1 MYNYVI
7 VPVICLA
14 CYCFLLLSFAASKKN
29 ILIKSY
35 MSVLISLILWTGGS
49 FLMRVQFPPSIKFWY
64 DISILGLLSCVFSF
78 FTFVTVY
85 TKRKV
90 DGACYFWCGVSLI
103 AALIN
108 ATTGWFLEAPSLV
121 ETSTGVIKF
130 VYEENFH
137 AYIFY
142 SIGVLCAIHLTM
154 RVLKEL
160 KQNPDLFKE
169 LYILFIGAF
178 VMLVGQVL
186 LFIPFFKGFPIDML
200 SGIVMALCMY
210 LIIYQKRIFKLT
222 LLVSR
227 INLQF
232 ASFLVTSFI
241 FAYAMAPIER
251 FIATYLSNYGEFK
264 ILLVAAAFSLTVF
277 LVFLFFKSFT
287 DRVFT
292 KNEIKQTEVINR
304 FSVDVSKTLN
314 IDEVIN
320 LTIEEIK
327 SVLPVNDIVI
337 GLLDEEKHEYK
348 ITGEKRYFVYPTI
361 SANSQIFRF
370 LNTVDGCTTYTD
382 FLRSVYYRSTWQK
395 DKDYLRDLGVEL
407 MIPLKQEQL
416 IGCILL
422 PKKLKGNYSYDEMV
436 FLSSIASVASIA
448 IKNSNLYNKVYLE
461 AIQDDLTSVYNR
473 KYFLELLNDAYEK
486 MQTSLTLMNVSIDDF
501 RLYNQLYGTAKG
513 DEALCEVANI
523 LKTCVDKSGYVAR
536 IQGKD
541 FSVVLPEY
549 DILRASKLATEI
561 RKQVININKADIIN
575 AKVLTVSIGI
585 ASIPTNATNVKQ
597 LIEYA
602 DHSLY
607 IAKKEGKN
615 CVNIYNLDTL
625 KSDQNVGARPNTSAY
640 TEYSSTIYALLATID
655 SRDHYTFKHS
665 KNVAYYATEL
675 AKHYGLNDDLVE
687 TVREA
692 ALLHDIGKISIPEN
706 ILNKQGKLTDEE
718 YEIVKG
724 HVDNSIGIIKHLP
737 SLDYVIPAVVSH
749 HERWDGKGY
758 PRHIAGNDIPLAGRI
773 LCVADCFDAIT
784 SKRCYKEAWA
794 VEDTCQEIL
803 RNANKQFDPKLAEL
817 FVNLVRRG
825 DIKIQYHENEND

>member
-14 CYCFLLLSFAASKKN
+14 CYVFLLLSFAASKKN
-29 ILIKSY
+29 LLIKSY

-64 DISILGLLSCVFSF
+64 DISILGLLSCIFTF

-85 TKRKV
+85 IKRKI
-90 DGACYFWCGVSLI
+90 DLSCYFWCIVSLI
-103 AALIN
+103 AVFIN
-108 ATTGWFLEAPSLV
+108 TTTGWFLEAPKII
-121 ETSTGVIKF
+121 ETSQGITKF
-130 VYEENFH
+130 VYEESFH

-142 SIGVLCAIHLTM
+142 SIGLFCAVHLAI
-154 RVLKEL
+154 RVYRDLKE
-160 KQNPDLFKE
+160 NPDLFKE
-169 LYILFIGAF
+169 LYVLFIGAF
-178 VMLVGQVL
+178 VMLIGQIIIFL
-186 LFIPFFKGFPIDML
+186 PFFKGFPIDML

-241 FAYAMAPIER
+241 FAYAMEPIER
-251 FIATYLSNYGEFK
+251 FIDTYLAEYGNFR
-264 ILLVAAAFSLTVF
+264 ILLVAAVFSFSAFLIFVF
-277 LVFLFFKSFT
+277 FRTFT
-287 DRVFT
+287 DHVFT

-314 IDEVIN
+314 IDEVID
-320 LTIEEIK
+320 LTMEEIK
-327 SVLPVNDIVI
+327 NVLPVNEIVI
-337 GLLDEEKHEYK
+337 GLYNDQDHMYRM
-348 ITGEKRYFVYPTI
+348 IGDKRYFVYPEI

-370 LNTVDGCTTYTD
+370 LNTVDGCTTYTE

-395 DKDYLRDLGVEL
+395 DKDYLRDLKVEL
-407 MIPLKQEQL
+407 MIPLKQESL
-416 IGCILL
+416 IGFIFL
-422 PKKLKGNYSYDEMV
+422 PKKIKGNYSYDEMV
-436 FLSSIASVASIA
+436 FLSSLASVASIA
-448 IKNSNLYNKVYLE
+448 MKNSNLYNKVYLE
-461 AIQDDLTSVYNR
+461 AIQDDLTAVYNR
-473 KYFLELLNDAYEK
+473 KHFLELLNDSFEN
-486 MQTSLTLMNVSIDDF
+486 MNSSLTLMDVSIDDF

-523 LKTCVDKSGYVAR
+523 LKTCVDKAGYVAR

-549 DILRASKLATEI
+549 DILRASKLANEI
-561 RKQVININKADIIN
+561 RRQVVRINNSDIIN

-585 ASIPTNATNVKQ
+585 ASIPANASNVKQ

-602 DHSLY
+602 DHSLF

-615 CVNIYNLDTL
+615 CVNIYNLETI
-625 KSDQNVGARPNTSAY
+625 KIDQNVGTHPNTSAY
-640 TEYSSTIYALLATID
+640 SEYSNTIYALLATID
-655 SRDHYTFKHS
+655 SRDHYTFQHS

-675 AKHYGLNDDLVE
+675 ARHYGLNEDLVE

-706 ILNKQGKLTDEE
+706 VLNKQGKLTDDE
-718 YEIVKG
+718 YEIIKS

-784 SKRCYKEAWA
+784 SKRCYKEAWS

-803 RNANKQFDPKLAEL
+803 KNANKQFDPKLAEL

-825 DIKIQYHENEND
+825 DIKIQYREND